1 MVFVR
6 WHGHSCFEV
15 RNSVTIVVDP
25 HDGESLGLP
34 VPRVRADIVLI
45 SHGHED
51 HASGRSLVAKPDA
64 VLLEEPGVYE
74 AKGVKVKG
82 IKAFHDDVQ
91 GSRLGV
97 NVVFIFELEGV
108 RFSHLGDLGHALSS
122 EQVGEMGSVDV
133 LMVGVGGGSYALVE
147 ENIRRIEPRVVI
159 PMHYKIEGLIFPYF
173 PIKDVEE
180 FLSGRT
186 NVRRLGRSE
195 TTYRKE
201 NLPTEM
207 TIDVFSL

>member
-1 MVFVR
+1 MVSVR
-6 WHGHSCFEV
+6 WHGHSCFEF
-15 RNSVTIVVDP
+15 RDSVTIVADP
-25 HDGESLGLP
+25 HDGDSLGLP
-34 VPRVRADIVLI
+34 VPRVRADIILV
-45 SHGHED
+45 SHAHED

-64 VLLEEPGVYE
+64 VFLDKAGVYE
-74 AKGVKVKG
+74 VKGLEVKGV
-82 IKAFHDDVQ
+82 KAFHDDVE

-97 NVVFIFELEGV
+97 NVVFVFELGGV
-108 RFSHLGDLGHALSS
+108 RFSHLGDLGHVLTP

-133 LMVGVGGGSYALVE
+133 LIVGVGGNYALAE
-147 ENIRRIEPRVVI
+147 ENIRRIKPRVVT
-159 PMHYKIEGLIFPYF
+159 PMHYKIEGMIFPYF
-173 PIKDVEE
+173 PLTDVEE
-180 FLSGRT
+180 FLRDRV

>member
-15 RNSVTIVVDP
+15 RNSVTIVIDP
-25 HDGESLGLP
+25 HDGDSLGLP

-64 VLLEEPGVYE
+64 DFFDGPGVYE
-74 AKGVKVKG
+74 ARGVKVKG

-97 NVVFIFELEGV
+97 NVVFVFEVEGV
-108 RFSHLGDLGHALSS
+108 RFSHLGDLGHVLTS
-122 EQVGEMGSVDV
+122 EQVEEMGSVDV
-133 LMVGVGGGSYALVE
+133 LMVGVGGNYALAE
-147 ENIRRIEPRVVI
+147 ENIRRIKPRVVI
-159 PMHYKIEGLIFPYF
+159 PMHYKIEGVIFPYF
-173 PIKDVEE
+173 PLADVEE
-180 FLSGRT
+180 FLRGRV
-186 NVRRLGRSE
+186 NVRRLGRSK
-195 TTYRKE
+195 TIYRKE

-207 TIDVFSL
+207 TVDVFSL